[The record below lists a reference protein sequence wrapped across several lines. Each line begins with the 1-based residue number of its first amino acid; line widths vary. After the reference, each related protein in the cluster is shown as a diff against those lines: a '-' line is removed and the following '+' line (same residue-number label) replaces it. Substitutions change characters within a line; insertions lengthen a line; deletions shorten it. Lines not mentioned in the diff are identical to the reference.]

1 MLWSL
6 YHFRR
11 QKRTEDIIKVKF
23 YSKNYPMVGKD
34 IRKPFWWYT
43 ALTFCWVSWV
53 CKTLLSVIMLYPK
66 ASLKITFNL
75 LHVLTGAGS

>member
-1 MLWSL
+1 
-6 YHFRR
+6 
-11 QKRTEDIIKVKF
+11 
-23 YSKNYPMVGKD
+23 MVEKD

-66 ASLKITFNL
+66 ASLKIAFNL
-75 LHVLTGAGS
+75 LHVRTGAGSLSANTAYSAVNAQSQLINGVF